1 MLVSSVFPKTNG
13 YIRLEELG
21 QGIVTTV
28 RSPTLLNVLVTNM
41 HSTVWERQ
49 SFDTSP
55 AISKSLD
62 AALQASNL
70 RKEDIDLFDFY
81 SYVHPNLLTTEQTY

>member
-1 MLVSSVFPKTNG
+1 
-13 YIRLEELG
+13 
-21 QGIVTTV
+21 
-28 RSPTLLNVLVTNM
+28 M
-41 HSTVWERQ
+41 HAMATDGKLVWERQ
-49 SFDTSP
+49 SFNTSP

-81 SYVHPNLLTTEQTY
+81 SFVTPFQPRLYQKQTD

>member
-1 MLVSSVFPKTNG
+1 MLASSACLKTNG
-13 YIRLEELG
+13 YILWVELVPGTVTIVREE
-21 QGIVTTV
+21 TH
-28 RSPTLLNVLVTNM
+28 M
-41 HSTVWERQ
+41 HAMATDGNLVWERQ
-49 SFDTSP
+49 SFNTSP

-81 SYVHPNLLTTEQTY
+81 SFVTPFQP